1 MTRCASKTLQQAEMA
16 AAAIDK
22 SLSKEVSAV
31 GGGGGFAAAAAAGA
45 AGGVVDEAGEKAI
58 EQWKIKKLIKSL
70 EQARGYIPCLTMTFL
85 YMADDCFGRRWPCVC
100 IFCSRLTL
108 SVMTTLVSH
117 SFRG

>member
-1 MTRCASKTLQQAEMA
+1 MAAPPSRGRSEPLRCASKHLSLAEMA

-70 EQARGYIPCLTMTFL
+70 EQARGYDPCPAVTCVYL
-85 YMADDCFGRRWPCVC
+85 ADEF
-100 IFCSRLTL
+100 F
-108 SVMTTLVSH
+108 
-117 SFRG
+117 F